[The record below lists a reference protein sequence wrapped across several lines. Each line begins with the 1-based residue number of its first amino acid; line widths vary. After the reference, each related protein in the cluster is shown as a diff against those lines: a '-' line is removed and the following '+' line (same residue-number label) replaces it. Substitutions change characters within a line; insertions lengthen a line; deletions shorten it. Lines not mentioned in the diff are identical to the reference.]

1 MKYTLNVRAV
11 EKGMC
16 LVSIRSTHAAP
27 QSSDGFFRILEE
39 LGWGPFPV
47 AALRKEF
54 DTNRR
59 LHLREIEL
67 DETGLRLIGLG
78 HYAT

>member
-16 LVSIRSTHAAP
+16 LVSIGSTQAIP
-27 QSSDGFFRILEE
+27 QSSDEFFRILEQ

-47 AALRKEF
+47 AALRKEYEA
-54 DTNRR
+54 NRR

-67 DETGLRLIGLG
+67 DEAGLRLIGL
-78 HYAT
+78 AR